1 MRPFD
6 QAWQLLKNYNPATPL
21 ADFDAEADAIDTAKR
36 YGPNA
41 GDTQENL
48 NVMAQQMA
56 DRVNFAAGDKKVP
69 YVDTASE
76 LQDAYHEQAAS
87 ERQHRE
93 EMDRDY
99 MRDMERRI
107 DAGEVTPTDIF
118 DEGGNAAAGEGYM
131 SGGRSY

>member
-1 MRPFD
+1 MQPFD
-6 QAWQLLKNYNPATPL
+6 YAWRLLKKYDPATPL

-48 NVMAQQMA
+48 NVMAAQMG
-56 DRVNFAAGDKKVP
+56 DRVNFAAGDEKAS
-69 YVDTASE
+69 YVDTASD
-76 LQDAYHEQAAS
+76 LQDAYYEQAAG

-93 EMDRDY
+93 EMNREHMDE
-99 MRDMERRI
+99 MERREA
-107 DAGEVTPTDIF
+107 AGDFVPTDIF

-131 SGGRSY
+131 SGGRQY